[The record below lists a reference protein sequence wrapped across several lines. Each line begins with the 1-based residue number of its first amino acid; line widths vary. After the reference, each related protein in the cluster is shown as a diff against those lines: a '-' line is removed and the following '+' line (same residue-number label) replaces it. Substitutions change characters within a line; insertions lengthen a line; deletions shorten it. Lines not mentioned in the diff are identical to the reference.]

1 MEASWKE
8 LQEARATELE
18 QKALSEDARRELELK
33 WKAAQ
38 ENFKA
43 RARRRLASSPCAS
56 AARHG
61 TCMRRR
67 EVARQRRSSTERS
80 GAAGLTRCR
89 EV

>member
-43 RARRRLASSPCAS
+43 RARRRLASSPCAP

-67 EVARQRRSSTERS
+67 KLLGSGGPVQR
-80 GAAGLTRCR
+80 AAVLL
-89 EV
+89 